1 MLNNQ
6 KITGAFVVGFA
17 LIFGAYTLSNFGF
30 RSNPTATNPSE
41 RAQADNDVYAVVS
54 KPSIR
59 PYVEVVDGNQNGIED
74 WQEEFV
80 PITPVIIDATS
91 TVVASFSLPQTLT
104 DQVGIQ
110 LFQSTLRAKGLG
122 AVGPN
127 KTQVVTETADILR
140 ASAVKDV
147 IYDASSII
155 VIENS
160 PTDIRTYGN
169 ALGQIL
175 IANNV
180 PGSEGELAIM
190 QRALQTE
197 NPEYLTNLDPLIT
210 MYKTMRD
217 QTIATPVPH
226 GFEKQHL
233 DLINVYQALFASLDG
248 MKLAFT
254 DPVVALLRIKRY
266 QDDAA
271 GLGNALRNTY
281 LTLMPYASLFTKD
294 DPAFVFIAFS
304 PR

>member
-1 MLNNQ
+1 MMNNQ

-17 LIFGAYTLSNFGF
+17 LVFGAYTIGNFGF
-30 RSNPTATNPSE
+30 KSATTPTSQDELTKV
-41 RAQADNDVYAVVS
+41 DTDVYAVTS
-54 KPSIR
+54 KQAVR
-59 PYVEVVDGNQNGIED
+59 PYIAVADADQNGIED

-91 TVVASFSLPQTLT
+91 TAVTSFSLPQTLT

-122 AVGPN
+122 KVGPS
-127 KTQVVTETADILR
+127 KSQVVTETADILR
-140 ASAVKDV
+140 NTAIKDV
-147 IYDASSII
+147 IYDSSSIT
-155 VIENS
+155 VTENS
-160 PTDIRTYGN
+160 PTDIKAYGN

-175 IANNV
+175 ISNNV

-190 QRALQTE
+190 QRAMQTE
-197 NPEYLTNLDPLIT
+197 NATELQKLTPLIM
-210 MYKTMRD
+210 MYKNMRD
-217 QTIATPVPH
+217 QTIATAVPR

-233 DLINVYQALFASLDG
+233 DLINVYQAMYATLDG
-248 MKLAFT
+248 MKLAFA

-271 GLGNALRNTY
+271 GLGNALKNVY
-281 LTLMPYASLFTKD
+281 LTLVPYASLFTKD

-304 PR
+304 PQ